1 LPETERRT
9 SKEFFIF
16 AKVISRDEDMT
27 KRIQLTAPNQ
37 IQATIQLPS
46 SKSICNRALII
57 RALAQSHAP
66 IENLSDCDD
75 TRVMVK
81 ALQEMKPVIDIMA
94 AGTAMRF
101 LTAYLSVTEGS
112 HLITGT
118 ERMKQRPI
126 RILVDALRSLGAQ
139 IEYAGN
145 EGFPPLKITGTEL
158 TQSEISLPG
167 NVSSQ
172 YISALLMIGP
182 VLKKG
187 LRLTL
192 TGEIISRPYI
202 DLTLQLMNRNGA
214 DAGWTGPN
222 ILEVKPQ
229 PYQPTPYY
237 IESDWSAASYWYAFA
252 ALTPQATLRL
262 PDLYQDSL
270 QGDARV
276 AELFS
281 RLGVSTTYH
290 EKYVELTRTSA
301 CVEELTNDFTNQPDL
316 AQTFVVTCALLGIR
330 FRFSGLQSLKIKET
344 DRMAALI
351 KEMKKLGYLLREEA
365 GSVLI
370 WDGERC
376 EPDACPAIDTYE
388 DHRMAMAFAPACFKF
403 KGLQINEPQVV
414 SKSYPD
420 FWKDL
425 QTAGFQITEA

>member
-1 LPETERRT
+1 
-9 SKEFFIF
+9 
-16 AKVISRDEDMT
+16 
-27 KRIQLTAPNQ
+27 
-37 IQATIQLPS
+37 
-46 SKSICNRALII
+46 
-57 RALAQSHAP
+57 
-66 IENLSDCDD
+66 
-75 TRVMVK
+75 
-81 ALQEMKPVIDIMA
+81 
-94 AGTAMRF
+94 MR
-101 LTAYLSVTEGS
+101 
-112 HLITGT
+112 
-118 ERMKQRPI
+118 QRPI
-126 RILVDALRSLGAQ
+126 KILVDALRSLGAQ
-139 IEYAGN
+139 IEYTEN
-145 EGFPPLKITGTEL
+145 EGYPPLKITGKALEGHSL
-158 TQSEISLPG
+158 CLPG

-182 VLKKG
+182 MLAHG
-187 LRLTL
+187 LNLEL
-192 TGEIISRPYI
+192 EGEIISRPYI
-202 DLTLQLMNRNGA
+202 NLTLKVMKDFGA
-214 DAGWTGPN
+214 KAEWTSDHT
-222 ILEVKPQ
+222 LQVAPQ
-229 PYQPTPYY
+229 PYHPVPYY
-237 IESDWSAASYWYAFA
+237 VESDWSAASYWYAFA
-252 ALTPQATLRL
+252 ALTPRATLRL